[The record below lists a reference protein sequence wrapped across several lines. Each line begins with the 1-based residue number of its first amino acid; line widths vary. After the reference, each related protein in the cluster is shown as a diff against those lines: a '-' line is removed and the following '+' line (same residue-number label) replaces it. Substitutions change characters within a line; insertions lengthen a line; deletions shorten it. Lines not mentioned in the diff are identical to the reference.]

1 MLRTVEIS
9 RAKKTKGIAVTY
21 RAGNGEKF
29 GTCPPSCAL
38 NDGGKGASEIDWQ
51 YFNALLNAVPRK
63 GVAFTYT
70 HFHWSDWFCKQKRG
84 IDHPKGK
91 TVVNYSAD
99 NLQDAA
105 IAADT
110 VPTVTVVS
118 EAQWQGK
125 KWFPVELEIEYARDD
140 VPDENRAVV
149 RCPAEYRDISC
160 AQCGDGEPF
169 CAMLNRKFIIGFTAH
184 GPNKRK
190 AADSTAQGG
199 CYAAQGNCRI
209 WWEDTA
215 HSEQTESDCEKL
227 KRFVSGLPPRSIVR
241 HHVAGDIGK

>member
-21 RAGNGEKF
+21 RAGRGDKF
-29 GTCPPSCAL
+29 GTCPPSCSL
-38 NDGGKGASEIDWQ
+38 NDSGKGAKEIDWP
-51 YFNALLNAVPRK
+51 YFDALLDAVPRK
-63 GVAFTYT
+63 GVSFTYT
-70 HFHWSDWFCKQKRG
+70 HFDWSLWQRKNE
-84 IDHPKGK
+84 KGK

-99 NLQDAA
+99 NLPDAA
-105 IAADT
+105 MAAGV

-118 EAQWQGK
+118 EAQWQDK
-125 KWFPVELEIEYARDD
+125 KSFRLNET
-140 VPDENRAVV
+140 RAVV

-169 CAMLNRKFIIGFTAH
+169 CARLNRKFIIGFTAH

-190 AADSTAQGG
+190 AADNTAQGG

-209 WWEDTA
+209 WWQDTA
-215 HSEQTESDCEKL
+215 ESEQTETDGEKL
-227 KRFVSGLPPRSIVR
+227 KRFVSGLPPRSVIR

>member
-38 NDGGKGASEIDWQ
+38 NDSGKGASEIDWH
-51 YFNALLNAVPRK
+51 YFDALLNAVPRK
-63 GVAFTYT
+63 GVSFTYS
-70 HFHWSDWFCKQKRG
+70 HFPWVAWFRKLKR
-84 IDHPKGK
+84 DK
-91 TVVNYSAD
+91 TVINYSAD
-99 NLQDAA
+99 NLLDAA
-105 IAADT
+105 IAAPA
-110 VPTVTVVS
+110 VPTVTVVN
-118 EAQWQGK
+118 EAKWQGK
-125 KWFPVELEIEYARDD
+125 KSFSIDLQIEYARDD
-140 VPDENRAVV
+140 VPNEKHAVV

-169 CAMLNRKFIIGFTAH
+169 CARLNRKFIIGFTAH

-190 AADSTAQGG
+190 AADETAQGG

-209 WWEDTA
+209 WWQDTA
-215 HSEQTESDCEKL
+215 ESEQSETDGEKL
-227 KRFVSGLPPRSIVR
+227 TRFVSGLPPRSIVR

>member
-1 MLRTVEIS
+1 MLRTVETS

-38 NDGGKGASEIDWQ
+38 NDSGKGASEIDWQ
-51 YFNALLNAVPRK
+51 YFDALLDAVPRK
-63 GVAFTYT
+63 GVSFTYS
-70 HFHWSDWFCKQKRG
+70 HFHWVDWFRKLKR
-84 IDHPKGK
+84 DK
-91 TVVNYSAD
+91 TVINYSAD
-99 NLQDAA
+99 NLPDA
-105 IAADT
+105 INAACY
-110 VPTVTVVS
+110 VPTVTVVN
-118 EAQWQGK
+118 EAQWQGNK
-125 KWFPVELEIEYARDD
+125 CFRVERDD
-140 VPDENRAVV
+140 IPEENRAVV

-169 CAMLNRKFIIGFTAH
+169 CASLNRKFIIGFTAH

-190 AADSTAQGG
+190 AADNTAQGG

-209 WWEDTA
+209 WWQDTA
-215 HSEQTESDCEKL
+215 ESEQSETDGEKL

>member
-1 MLRTVEIS
+1 MLRTVETS

-38 NDGGKGASEIDWQ
+38 NDSGKGASEIDWQ
-51 YFNALLNAVPRK
+51 YFDALLNAVPRK

-70 HFHWSDWFCKQKRG
+70 HFDWGLWQGKNE
-84 IDHPKGK
+84 KGK

-99 NLQDAA
+99 NLPDAA
-105 IAADT
+105 IAAGV

-118 EAQWQGK
+118 EAQWHEK
-125 KWFPVELEIEYARDD
+125 KSFRL
-140 VPDENRAVV
+140 DENRAVV

-169 CAMLNRKFIIGFTAH
+169 CARLNRKFIIGFTAH

-190 AADSTAQGG
+190 AADATAQGG

-215 HSEQTESDCEKL
+215 QGEQLETDGEKL
-227 KRFVSGLPPRSIVR
+227 KRFVSGLPPRSVIR

>member
-1 MLRTVEIS
+1 MLRTVELS

-21 RAGNGEKF
+21 RAGNGDKF

-38 NDGGKGASEIDWQ
+38 NDSGKGAKEIDWQ
-51 YFNALLNAVPRK
+51 YFDALIDAVPRK
-63 GVAFTYT
+63 GVSFTYT
-70 HFHWSDWFCKQKRG
+70 HFDWDLWRG
-84 IDHPKGK
+84 KNEKGK

-99 NLQDAA
+99 NLPDAA
-105 IAADT
+105 IAAGV

-118 EAQWQGK
+118 EAQWQDK
-125 KWFPVELEIEYARDD
+125 KSIRL
-140 VPDENRAVV
+140 NKKCAVV

-169 CAMLNRKFIIGFTAH
+169 CARLNRQFIIGFTAH

-190 AADSTAQGG
+190 AADNTAQGG

-209 WWEDTA
+209 WWQDTA
-215 HSEQTESDCEKL
+215 QGEQLETDGEKL
-227 KRFVSGLPPRSIVR
+227 KRFVSGLPPRSVIR

>member
-1 MLRTVEIS
+1 MLRTVETS

-38 NDGGKGASEIDWQ
+38 NDSGKGASEIDWQ
-51 YFNALLNAVPRK
+51 YFDALLDAVPRK

-70 HFHWSDWFCKQKRG
+70 HFHWNQWFRN
-84 IDHPKGK
+84 HFEGK
-91 TVVNYSAD
+91 TVINYSAD
-99 NLQDAA
+99 NLPDA
-105 IAADT
+105 INAACY
-110 VPTVTVVS
+110 VPTVTVVN
-118 EAQWQGK
+118 EAQWQGNK
-125 KWFPVELEIEYARDD
+125 CFRIERDD
-140 VPDENRAVV
+140 IPEEKHAVV

-169 CAMLNRKFIIGFTAH
+169 CARLNRKFIIGFTAH

-190 AADSTAQGG
+190 AADETAQGG

-209 WWEDTA
+209 WWQDTA
-215 HSEQTESDCEKL
+215 ESEQTETDGEKL

>member
-1 MLRTVEIS
+1 MLRTVETS

-38 NDGGKGASEIDWQ
+38 NDSGKGASEIDWQ
-51 YFNALLNAVPRK
+51 YFDALLDAVPRK
-63 GVAFTYT
+63 GVSFTYS
-70 HFHWSDWFCKQKRG
+70 HFHWVDWFRKLKR
-84 IDHPKGK
+84 DK
-91 TVVNYSAD
+91 TVINYSAD
-99 NLQDAA
+99 NLPDA
-105 IAADT
+105 INAACY
-110 VPTVTVVS
+110 VPTVTVVN
-118 EAQWQGK
+118 EAQWQGNK
-125 KWFPVELEIEYARDD
+125 CFRVERDD
-140 VPDENRAVV
+140 IPEENRAVV

-190 AADSTAQGG
+190 AADNTAQGG

-209 WWEDTA
+209 WWQDTA
-215 HSEQTESDCEKL
+215 ESEQSETDGEKL

>member
-21 RAGNGEKF
+21 RAGRGDKF
-29 GTCPPSCAL
+29 GTCPPSCSL
-38 NDGGKGASEIDWQ
+38 NDSGKGAKEIDWP
-51 YFNALLNAVPRK
+51 YFDALLDAVLRK
-63 GVAFTYT
+63 GVSFTYT
-70 HFHWSDWFCKQKRG
+70 HFEWSLWQRKNE
-84 IDHPKGK
+84 KGK

-99 NLQDAA
+99 NLPDAA
-105 IAADT
+105 MAAGV

-118 EAQWQGK
+118 EAQWQDK
-125 KWFPVELEIEYARDD
+125 KSFRLNET
-140 VPDENRAVV
+140 RAVV

-169 CAMLNRKFIIGFTAH
+169 CARLNRKFIIGFTAH

-190 AADSTAQGG
+190 AADETTQGG

-209 WWEDTA
+209 WWQDTA
-215 HSEQTESDCEKL
+215 ESEQTENDGEKL

>member
-21 RAGNGEKF
+21 RAGRGDKF

-38 NDGGKGASEIDWQ
+38 NDSGKGAKEIDWP
-51 YFNALLNAVPRK
+51 YFDALLDAVPRK
-63 GVAFTYT
+63 GVSFTYT
-70 HFHWSDWFCKQKRG
+70 HFDWRDWFCKLKR
-84 IDHPKGK
+84 DK
-91 TVVNYSAD
+91 TVINYSAD
-99 NLQDAA
+99 NLPDAA
-105 IAADT
+105 IAAGA

-125 KWFPVELEIEYARDD
+125 KSFPVELEIEYARDD
-140 VPDENRAVV
+140 VPNETRAVV

-169 CAMLNRKFIIGFTAH
+169 CARLNRKFIIGFTAH

-190 AADSTAQGG
+190 AADETAQGG

-209 WWEDTA
+209 WWQDTA
-215 HSEQTESDCEKL
+215 QGEQSETDGKKL

>member
-9 RAKKTKGIAVTY
+9 RAKKTKGISVTY

-38 NDGGKGASEIDWQ
+38 NDSGKGASEIDWQ
-51 YFNALLNAVPRK
+51 YFDALLDAVPRK
-63 GVAFTYT
+63 GVSFTYT
-70 HFHWSDWFCKQKRG
+70 HFDWGLWQGKIK
-84 IDHPKGK
+84 KGK

-99 NLQDAA
+99 TLPDAINA
-105 IAADT
+105 SCF
-110 VPTVTVVS
+110 VPTVTVVN
-118 EAQWQGK
+118 EKKWQGAK
-125 KWFPVELEIEYARDD
+125 CFRVERDD
-140 VPDENRAVV
+140 IPKEKRAVV

-169 CAMLNRKFIIGFTAH
+169 CARLNREFIIGFTAH

-190 AADSTAQGG
+190 AADNTAQGG

-215 HSEQTESDCEKL
+215 QGEQSETDGEKL
-227 KRFVSGLPPRSIVR
+227 KRFVSGLPPRSVIR

>member
-21 RAGNGEKF
+21 RAGRGDKF

-38 NDGGKGASEIDWQ
+38 NDSGKGAKEIDWQ
-51 YFNALLNAVPRK
+51 YFDALLDAVPRK
-63 GVAFTYT
+63 GVSFTYS
-70 HFHWSDWFCKQKRG
+70 HFPWIDWFRKLKR
-84 IDHPKGK
+84 DK
-91 TVVNYSAD
+91 TVINYSAD
-99 NLQDAA
+99 NLPDA
-105 IAADT
+105 INAAGV

-125 KWFPVELEIEYARDD
+125 KSFPVELEIEYARDD
-140 VPDENRAVV
+140 VPNEKHAVV

-169 CAMLNRKFIIGFTAH
+169 CARLNRKFIIGFTAH

-190 AADSTAQGG
+190 AADETAQGG

-209 WWEDTA
+209 WWQDTA
-215 HSEQTESDCEKL
+215 ESEQSETDGEKL
-227 KRFVSGLPPRSIVR
+227 TRFVSGLPPRSIVR

>member
-1 MLRTVEIS
+1 MLRTVETS

-21 RAGNGEKF
+21 RAGKGEKF

-38 NDGGKGASEIDWQ
+38 NDSGKGAKEIDWQ
-51 YFNALLNAVPRK
+51 YFDALLNAVPRK

-70 HFHWSDWFCKQKRG
+70 HFHWNLWQGKNE
-84 IDHPKGK
+84 KGK
-91 TVVNYSAD
+91 TVINYSAD
-99 NLQDAA
+99 NLPDAE
-105 IAADT
+105 IAAGV

-118 EAQWQGK
+118 EAQWQEK
-125 KWFPVELEIEYARDD
+125 KSIRL
-140 VPDENRAVV
+140 NKKCAVV
-149 RCPAEYRDISC
+149 KCPAEYRDISC

-169 CAMLNRKFIIGFTAH
+169 CARLNRKFIVGFTAH

-190 AADSTAQGG
+190 AADNTAQGG

-209 WWEDTA
+209 WWQDTA
-215 HSEQTESDCEKL
+215 ESEQSETDGEKL

>member
-21 RAGNGEKF
+21 RAGRGDKF
-29 GTCPPSCAL
+29 GTCPPSCSL
-38 NDGGKGASEIDWQ
+38 NDSGKGAKEIDWP
-51 YFNALLNAVPRK
+51 YFDALLDAVPRK
-63 GVAFTYT
+63 GVSFTYT
-70 HFHWSDWFCKQKRG
+70 HFDWSLWQRKNE
-84 IDHPKGK
+84 KGK

-99 NLQDAA
+99 NLPDAA
-105 IAADT
+105 MAAGV

-118 EAQWQGK
+118 EAQWQDK
-125 KWFPVELEIEYARDD
+125 KSFRWNETP
-140 VPDENRAVV
+140 AVV

-169 CAMLNRKFIIGFTAH
+169 CARLNRKFIIGFTAH

-190 AADSTAQGG
+190 AADETTQGG

-209 WWEDTA
+209 WWQDTA
-215 HSEQTESDCEKL
+215 ESEQTETDGEKL
-227 KRFVSGLPPRSIVR
+227 KRFVSGLPPRSVIR

>member
-1 MLRTVEIS
+1 MLRTVETS

-38 NDGGKGASEIDWQ
+38 NDSGKGASEIDWQ
-51 YFNALLNAVPRK
+51 YFDALLDAVPRK

-70 HFHWSDWFCKQKRG
+70 HFHWSQWFRN
-84 IDHPKGK
+84 HFEGK

-99 NLQDAA
+99 NLPDAA
-105 IAADT
+105 TAAGV

-118 EAQWQGK
+118 EAQWQEK
-125 KWFPVELEIEYARDD
+125 KSFRL
-140 VPDENRAVV
+140 DENRAVV

-169 CAMLNRKFIIGFTAH
+169 CARLNRQFIIGFTAH

-190 AADSTAQGG
+190 AADETAQGG

-209 WWEDTA
+209 WWQDTA
-215 HSEQTESDCEKL
+215 ESEQSETDGEKL

>member
-1 MLRTVEIS
+1 MLRTVETS

-21 RAGNGEKF
+21 RAGRGDKF
-29 GTCPPSCAL
+29 GTCPPSCSL
-38 NDGGKGASEIDWQ
+38 NDSGKGAKEIDWQ
-51 YFNALLNAVPRK
+51 YFDALLDAVPRK

-70 HFHWSDWFCKQKRG
+70 HFDWRDWFRKQKR
-84 IDHPKGK
+84 DK
-91 TVVNYSAD
+91 TVINYSAD
-99 NLQDAA
+99 NLPDAA
-105 IAADT
+105 IAAGV

-118 EAQWQGK
+118 EAQWQDK
-125 KWFPVELEIEYARDD
+125 KSFRL
-140 VPDENRAVV
+140 DENRAVV

-169 CAMLNRKFIIGFTAH
+169 CARLNRKFIIGFTAH

-190 AADSTAQGG
+190 AADETAQGG

-209 WWEDTA
+209 WWQDTA
-215 HSEQTESDCEKL
+215 ESEQTETDGEKL

>member
-1 MLRTVEIS
+1 MLRTVETS

-21 RAGNGEKF
+21 RAGRGDKF

-38 NDGGKGASEIDWQ
+38 NDSGNGASEIDWQ
-51 YFNALLNAVPRK
+51 YFDALLNAVPRK

-70 HFHWSDWFCKQKRG
+70 HFDWDLWRG
-84 IDHPKGK
+84 KNEKGK

-99 NLQDAA
+99 SLPDAA
-105 IAADT
+105 IAAGA

-118 EAQWQGK
+118 EAQWQDK
-125 KWFPVELEIEYARDD
+125 KSFRLDK
-140 VPDENRAVV
+140 NRAVV

-169 CAMLNRKFIIGFTAH
+169 CARLNRKFIIGFTAH

-190 AADSTAQGG
+190 AADETAQGG

-209 WWEDTA
+209 WWQDTA
-215 HSEQTESDCEKL
+215 ESEQSETDGEKL
-227 KRFVSGLPPRSIVR
+227 KRFVSGLPPRSIIR

>member
-1 MLRTVEIS
+1 MLRTVETS

-29 GTCPPSCAL
+29 GTCPPSCSL
-38 NDGGKGASEIDWQ
+38 NDSGKGAKEIDWQ
-51 YFNALLNAVPRK
+51 YFYALLDAVPRK
-63 GVAFTYT
+63 GVSFTYS
-70 HFHWSDWFCKQKRG
+70 HFPWIDWFRKLKR
-84 IDHPKGK
+84 DK
-91 TVVNYSAD
+91 TVINYSAD

-105 IAADT
+105 IAAGA
-110 VPTVTVVS
+110 VPTVTIVN

-125 KWFPVELEIEYARDD
+125 KRFSVELEIEYARDD
-140 VPDENRAVV
+140 VPNEKHTVV

-169 CAMLNRKFIIGFTAH
+169 CARLNRKFIIGFTAH

-190 AADSTAQGG
+190 AADETTQGG

-209 WWEDTA
+209 WWQDTA
-215 HSEQTESDCEKL
+215 ESEQSETDGEKL
-227 KRFVSGLPPRSIVR
+227 KRFVSGLPPRSIIR
-241 HHVAGDIGK
+241 HHIAGDIGK

>member
-1 MLRTVEIS
+1 MLRTVETS

-21 RAGNGEKF
+21 RAGRGDKF
-29 GTCPPSCAL
+29 GTCPPSCSL
-38 NDGGKGASEIDWQ
+38 NDSGKGAKEIDWP
-51 YFNALLNAVPRK
+51 YFDALLDAVPRK
-63 GVAFTYT
+63 GVSFTYT
-70 HFHWSDWFCKQKRG
+70 HFDWRDWFRKLKR
-84 IDHPKGK
+84 DK
-91 TVVNYSAD
+91 TVINYSAD
-99 NLQDAA
+99 NLPDAA
-105 IAADT
+105 IAAGA

-118 EAQWQGK
+118 EAHWQGK
-125 KWFPVELEIEYARDD
+125 KSFPVELEIEYARDE
-140 VPDENRAVV
+140 VPNETRAVV

-169 CAMLNRKFIIGFTAH
+169 CARLNRKFIIGFTAH

-190 AADSTAQGG
+190 AADNTAQGG

-209 WWEDTA
+209 WWQDTA
-215 HSEQTESDCEKL
+215 ESEQTETDGEKL

>member
-21 RAGNGEKF
+21 RAGRGDKF
-29 GTCPPSCAL
+29 GTCPPSCSL
-38 NDGGKGASEIDWQ
+38 NDSGKGAKEIDWP
-51 YFNALLNAVPRK
+51 YFDALLDAVPRK
-63 GVAFTYT
+63 GVSFTYT
-70 HFHWSDWFCKQKRG
+70 HFDWRDWFRKQKR
-84 IDHPKGK
+84 DK
-91 TVVNYSAD
+91 TVINYSAD
-99 NLQDAA
+99 NLHDAT
-105 IAADT
+105 IAAGA

-125 KWFPVELEIEYARDD
+125 KSFSVELEIEYARDD
-140 VPDENRAVV
+140 VPNETRAVV

-169 CAMLNRKFIIGFTAH
+169 CARLNRKFIIGFTAH

-190 AADSTAQGG
+190 AADETTQGG

-209 WWEDTA
+209 WWQDTA
-215 HSEQTESDCEKL
+215 ESEQIETDGEKL
-227 KRFVSGLPPRSIVR
+227 MRFVSGLPPRSVIR

>member
-1 MLRTVEIS
+1 MLRTVEKS
-9 RAKKTKGIAVTY
+9 RAKKTKGLAVTY
-21 RAGNGEKF
+21 RAGRGDKF

-38 NDGGKGASEIDWQ
+38 NDSGKGAKEIDWQ
-51 YFNALLNAVPRK
+51 YFDALLNAVPRK
-63 GVAFTYT
+63 GVSFTYT
-70 HFHWSDWFCKQKRG
+70 HFDWGLWQGKNE
-84 IDHPKGK
+84 KGK

-99 NLQDAA
+99 NLPDA
-105 IAADT
+105 INAACY

-118 EAQWQGK
+118 EKKWQGNK
-125 KWFPVELEIEYARDD
+125 CFRVKRDD
-140 VPDENRAVV
+140 IPDENRTVV

-169 CAMLNRKFIIGFTAH
+169 CARLNRQFIIGFTAH

-190 AADSTAQGG
+190 AADNTAQGG

-209 WWEDTA
+209 WWQDTA
-215 HSEQTESDCEKL
+215 QGEQSETDGEKL
-227 KRFVSGLPPRSIVR
+227 KRFVSGLPPRSVIR

>member
-1 MLRTVEIS
+1 MLRTVETS

-21 RAGNGEKF
+21 RAGRGDKF
-29 GTCPPSCAL
+29 GTCPPSCSL
-38 NDGGKGASEIDWQ
+38 NDSGKGAKEIDWP
-51 YFNALLNAVPRK
+51 YFDALLDAVPRK
-63 GVAFTYT
+63 GVSFTYT
-70 HFHWSDWFCKQKRG
+70 HFDWRDWFRKNE
-84 IDHPKGK
+84 KGK

-99 NLQDAA
+99 NLPDAA
-105 IAADT
+105 IAAGA
-110 VPTVTVVS
+110 VPTVTVVN
-118 EAQWQGK
+118 EAQWQDK
-125 KWFPVELEIEYARDD
+125 KSFRLNET
-140 VPDENRAVV
+140 RAVV

-169 CAMLNRKFIIGFTAH
+169 CARLNRKFIIGFTAH

-190 AADSTAQGG
+190 AADETAQGG

-215 HSEQTESDCEKL
+215 QGEQSETDGEKL

>member
-1 MLRTVEIS
+1 MLRTVETS

-21 RAGNGEKF
+21 RAGRGDKF
-29 GTCPPSCAL
+29 GTCPPSCSL
-38 NDGGKGASEIDWQ
+38 NDSGKGAKEIDWQ
-51 YFNALLNAVPRK
+51 YFDVLLHAVPRK
-63 GVAFTYT
+63 GVSFTYT
-70 HFHWSDWFCKQKRG
+70 HFDWGLWQGKNE
-84 IDHPKGK
+84 KGK

-99 NLQDAA
+99 NLPDAE
-105 IAADT
+105 IAAAV

-118 EAQWQGK
+118 EAQWQDK
-125 KWFPVELEIEYARDD
+125 KSIRLN
-140 VPDENRAVV
+140 ENRAVV

-169 CAMLNRKFIIGFTAH
+169 CARLNRKFIIGFTAH

-190 AADSTAQGG
+190 AADNTAQGG

-209 WWEDTA
+209 WWQDTA
-215 HSEQTESDCEKL
+215 ESEQSETDGEKL
-227 KRFVSGLPPRSIVR
+227 KRFVSGLPPRSVIR